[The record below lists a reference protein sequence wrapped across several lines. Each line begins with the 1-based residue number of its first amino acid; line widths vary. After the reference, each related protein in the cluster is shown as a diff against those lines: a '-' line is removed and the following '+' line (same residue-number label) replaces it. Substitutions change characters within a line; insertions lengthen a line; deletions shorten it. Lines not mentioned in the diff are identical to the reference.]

1 MYTALPLDKKGRL
14 TPPALQ
20 FSPEAKQLWAQY
32 HDTVES
38 GLAPGGELSEV
49 KDFAS
54 KSAEQA
60 ARIAGV
66 LHVFENGPSGTIT
79 AETMKRGI
87 KLAAWY
93 LHEAG
98 RVFSAS
104 ALPPVFQDAVQLL
117 NWIKSRCEE
126 SQKSQESQVSVLRE
140 GPNQLRVKTH
150 RDAALKVLE
159 EHQWLRLETVNRE
172 KLILVN
178 PALTHKPP

>member
-1 MYTALPLDKKGRL
+1 MHTALPLDKKGRL

-20 FSPEAKQLWAQY
+20 FSPVAKQLWTQY

-54 KSAEQA
+54 KSPEQA

-66 LHVFENGPSGTIT
+66 LHVFENGASGTIS
-79 AETMKRGI
+79 ANTMQRALG
-87 KLAAWY
+87 LAGWY
-93 LHEAG
+93 LHEA
-98 RVFSAS
+98 RRIFAAS
-104 ALPPVFQDAVQLL
+104 ALPPEFKDAVLL
-117 NWIKSRCEE
+117 LEWIRSRCEE
-126 SQKSQESQVSVLRE
+126 SQKSQVSQASVLHE
-140 GPNQLRVKTH
+140 GPNQLRSKPR

-159 EHQWLRLETVNRE
+159 DHQWVRLKTVNRE